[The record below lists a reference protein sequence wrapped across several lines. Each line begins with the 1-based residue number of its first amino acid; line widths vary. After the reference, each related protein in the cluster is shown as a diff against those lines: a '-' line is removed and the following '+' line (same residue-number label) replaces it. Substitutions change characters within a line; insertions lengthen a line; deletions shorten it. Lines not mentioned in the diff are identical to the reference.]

1 VRSRRVQWAV
11 ALVMLAVVLVLVGR
25 LERRH
30 HADIQNDRIQRVLA
44 AVGELDGPTLD
55 AYRERSDFDCLIYKR
70 GKNPY
75 ALELCVDA
83 AGRVVE
89 AIDRRFGRPRI
100 GSLRE
105 ETSLAT
111 HRVSRSEVE
120 RLVRKMEASPT
131 SSTS

>member
-1 VRSRRVQWAV
+1 VV
-11 ALVMLAVVLVLVGR
+11 ALVLVLVGR

-30 HADIQNDRIQRVLA
+30 HADAQNHRIANVLA
-44 AVGELDGPTLD
+44 AIGALDGPTLD
-55 AYRERSDFDCLIYKR
+55 AYRVRSDFDCLLYKR

-75 ALELCVDA
+75 ALEVCVDA

-89 AIDRRFGRPRI
+89 AIDRRFGQPRI

-111 HRVSRSEVE
+111 HRVSRNEVE
-120 RLVRKMEASPT
+120 RLLRTMDASPT
-131 SSTS
+131 SSTP